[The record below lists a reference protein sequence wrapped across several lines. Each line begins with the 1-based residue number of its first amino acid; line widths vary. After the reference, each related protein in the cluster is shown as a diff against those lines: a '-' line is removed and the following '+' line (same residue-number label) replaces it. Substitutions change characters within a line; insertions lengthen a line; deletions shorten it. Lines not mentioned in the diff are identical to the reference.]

1 MKPRAIDSEMD
12 SYVPGKSQDEIA
24 SEFNLNKDDI
34 IKLGSN
40 ENPFGPS
47 AKAIEAIGKECKNI
61 NRYPESVLNELQQE
75 LANYSGVKQSQVIIG
90 GDGADEIIDVLAKTF
105 IDEGDEFIVPL
116 PSYMYYEYLLQQYG
130 ARPVYAKW
138 NLEENKLDTD
148 SILNSINDKTK
159 MIFLCTPNNPTGT
172 LIDEKDIRDM
182 ASGNPDVLIVVDEAH
197 RGYILDKEMS
207 ETEML
212 YRNQDDYISK
222 YRTVIEYFDAVKVAL
237 TATPAL
243 HTTEIFGKP
252 VFNYSYREA
261 VIDGYLV
268 DHDAPH
274 NIKTKLRVEGINY
287 QKGEQLAI
295 YDPVTG
301 EVMNSA
307 DLEDDMKFEIDSF
320 NREVITEP
328 FNRTV
333 LNEIAWDLNPDGK
346 GKTLIYAVDDNHADL
361 IVKILKEIY
370 SEGGVDNDAV
380 MKITGSVAGGNKKKI
395 SEAIKRFKNESNPKV
410 VVTVDLLTT
419 GIDVPEIVN
428 LVFMRRI
435 KSRILF
441 EQMLGRAT
449 RLCPSIGKTNF
460 EIYDPVGVY

>member
-1 MKPRAIDSEMD
+1 MKPRAIVSEMD

-182 ASGNPDVLIVVDEAH
+182 ASGNPDVLIVVDEAYFEYAEVTNKDLINEFDNIFII
-197 RGYILDKEMS
+197 RTMSKVMGLAGMRMGYGLACS
-207 ETEML
+207 E
-212 YRNQDDYISK
+212 I
-222 YRTVIEYFDAVKVAL
+222 IEYM
-237 TATPAL
+237 
-243 HTTEIFGKP
+243 HRIKP
-252 VFNYSYREA
+252 VFS
-261 VIDGYLV
+261 L
-268 DHDAPH
+268 
-274 NIKTKLRVEGINY
+274 
-287 QKGEQLAI
+287 
-295 YDPVTG
+295 
-301 EVMNSA
+301 
-307 DLEDDMKFEIDSF
+307 
-320 NREVITEP
+320 
-328 FNRTV
+328 
-333 LNEIAWDLNPDGK
+333 
-346 GKTLIYAVDDNHADL
+346 
-361 IVKILKEIY
+361 
-370 SEGGVDNDAV
+370 
-380 MKITGSVAGGNKKKI
+380 
-395 SEAIKRFKNESNPKV
+395 
-410 VVTVDLLTT
+410 
-419 GIDVPEIVN
+419 
-428 LVFMRRI
+428 
-435 KSRILF
+435 
-441 EQMLGRAT
+441 T
-449 RLCPSIGKTNF
+449 RLSYVAALNTLRDKNYIVLKAGNIFIMNCQKSIH
-460 EIYDPVGVY
+460 